1 MKLDFKRFLLIC
13 LAAMMLFASGCAQ
26 SETPAAE
33 APASEAPAATEAPV
47 VETEAAVVEEEKKEL
62 PTPPD
67 VDITSWEFL
76 YAGIN
81 EGVGRYHPEVA
92 IWEMQYMDARCMEQ
106 SIAFME
112 DARAQGHTVWMN
124 CAYRNWDYRINWYEK
139 YIYEYGSS
147 YEAAKHVF
155 PAGCSEH
162 HTGLAFC
169 ITDESLLHGNYN
181 DEFDLDIQETEVYA
195 WMVEHCSE
203 YGFIHR
209 YPAGHEEHYVRA
221 CANAGHFRY
230 VGMEAAKYITENNIC
245 FEEFLALYE
254 E

>member
-1 MKLDFKRFLLIC
+1 MMFVKRFLRIIPLLI
-13 LAAMMLFASGCAQ
+13 LAVLLCAGCAGAE
-26 SETPAAE
+26 SEPVE
-33 APASEAPAATEAPV
+33 AVATEAPV
-47 VETEAAVVEEEKKEL
+47 EVTEAPAAEPVEEEAEL

-81 EGVGRYHPEVA
+81 EGVGRYHPELN
-92 IWEMQYMDARCMEQ
+92 IWESQYMDARCLDET
-106 SIAFME
+106 IAFMQA
-112 DARAQGHTVWMN
+112 ARDQGYTLWIN
-124 CAYRNWDYRINWYEK
+124 CGYRNWEYRINWYER
-139 YIYEYGSS
+139 YINLYGSS

-169 ITDESLLHGNYN
+169 ITDESNLHANYN
-181 DEFDLDIQETEVYA
+181 DEFDLDIQDTEVYA
-195 WMVEHCSE
+195 WMVEHCAE

-209 YPAGHEEHYVRA
+209 YPEGHEEHYGMA

-230 VGMEAAKYITENNIC
+230 VGVEAAEYITENNIC
-245 FEEFLALYE
+245 FEEFLALYGKYKY
-254 E
+254 